1 MLIKV
6 LFTVP
11 PLWEKR
17 AAWWLYVP
25 TVLPGTTCP
34 PAAHQISQL
43 NSQNPSCQA
52 ATKPILQFQAKAAA
66 SWNFSA
72 VSIKVH
78 EWCCFDIR
86 LITFTF
92 EIYIKG
98 CVQSFHYPSAPPHS
112 LVPWPL
118 LSCSPNREIIQ
129 YGTQMSDL
137 LFRLNNHIDASTAY
151 YLFCSQN

>member
-1 MLIKV
+1 MLIKL
-6 LFTVP
+6 LFVVP
-11 PLWEKR
+11 PYEKKK
-17 AAWWLYVP
+17 AAWLYVP

-78 EWCCFDIR
+78 E
-86 LITFTF
+86 
-92 EIYIKG
+92 
-98 CVQSFHYPSAPPHS
+98 
-112 LVPWPL
+112 
-118 LSCSPNREIIQ
+118 
-129 YGTQMSDL
+129 
-137 LFRLNNHIDASTAY
+137 
-151 YLFCSQN
+151 